1 MKKDYASPQT
11 GIENTTSVQML
22 CTSGG
27 ITPSVSH
34 DTQPVTDG
42 GDPNNAI

>member
-22 CTSGG
+22 CASG
-27 ITPSVSH
+27 ITPHASH
-34 DTQPVTDG
+34 DTQPVTGG

>member
-22 CTSGG
+22 CVSGG
-27 ITPSVSH
+27 VTPPASH
-34 DTQPVTDG
+34 DTEPGLG
-42 GDPNNAI
+42 GDPNLAI

>member
-11 GIENTTSVQML
+11 GIERAITVQML
-22 CTSGG
+22 CASGG
-27 ITPSVSH
+27 GGGVTPPPGI
-34 DTQPVTDG
+34 PVTDG